1 MESNRLSATRLLDTK
16 NSTTV
21 LAGINA
27 VIKELESYGGIQ
39 HRLLIWDTLE
49 ISVETN
55 VTKSSTFTSIN
66 SHDIS
71 HTTISASVLGISNT
85 ENRGQQ

>member
-49 ISVETN
+49 ISIETN
-55 VTKSSTFTSIN
+55 VIEDRTFTSIN

-71 HTTISASVLGISNT
+71 YTTISASMLGVSNA
-85 ENRGQQ
+85 EKGV